1 VHLQALVGSKDTM
14 HASGFKKKFAL
25 EIIFHIEEDRAC
37 LSRTVFSSSD
47 EEIFHLCEES
57 AGLFAMY
64 GGVNIL
70 MKLLNRV

>member
-1 VHLQALVGSKDTM
+1 M

-37 LSRTVFSSSD
+37 LSRTVLELFFLLLMKKYF
-47 EEIFHLCEES
+47 ICVEES